1 MPSEREIFS
10 AALEI
15 EDIAARSLYL
25 DSVCGLNTGLRQQ
38 IELLLDAAGVRD
50 DFMTD
55 SPLVLHIE
63 QGGDATGEVKSLSAL
78 RGEQVFPEFS
88 PGSTLARYRIER
100 LLGKGGMATV
110 YLATDLR
117 LKRAVALKIPRQLLL
132 DEPELLQRFEREAHT
147 MASVEHPNLCRV
159 FDIGEHEGIPY
170 LSMSFIE
177 GQTLAA
183 VIEGGMRFTAHDA
196 AELVRKLAQAT
207 HFAHSAGVV
216 HRDLKPANVMM
227 DPQGEPV
234 IMDFGLALVSQVDSR
249 LTRNGL
255 IMGTPAYMAPEQ
267 ALADAKVVGPQ
278 CDVYSLGAILY
289 ELLVGK
295 PLYQGSTVSVLA
307 QLVSDSQINQRF
319 FIPSNIDWRL
329 QAICM
334 KALAKDV
341 KERYASAQQLA
352 TALSNF
358 LNGVEDAEG
367 QSHVTQVK
375 ARTNTQL
382 KRSSMIVSLVT
393 IVAIAISLPWIYEK
407 SRDDEARASVTEKKL
422 GLASVDVRWSNPS
435 KLGGPIN
442 TALKEENP
450 TLSADGNVIV
460 FNRPLNGFLQLWEAR
475 RKSVDEEFGDAVP
488 LPPTINVPGH
498 IHDCPLLSPD
508 GLTLCFS
515 SNRPGGFGKHD
526 IWFAQRVNLDAQ
538 WNEPTHLDEAVNSS
552 RHDQTPYLTTDGLTI
567 YFSRD
572 VQPGVFQLFMASRR
586 SVTEPFQKAELL
598 DNLNIGDCSSFPRL
612 TSDGELMVFAHSPTR
627 SNRLLIYA
635 ANRDPSTGKFHTPFL
650 LTDQLGPADCSA
662 PYLSAD
668 ERTLYF
674 SSQRADG
681 VNGSMDIWMTKRIE
695 SE

>member
-55 SPLVLHIE
+55 SPLVSHIE

-183 VIEGGMRFTAHDA
+183 VIEDGMRFTAHDA

-216 HRDLKPANVMM
+216 HRDLKPANVML
-227 DPQGEPV
+227 DPHGEPV

-267 ALADAKVVGPQ
+267 ALADANSLGPQ

-367 QSHVTQVK
+367 QSHVTPEK
-375 ARTNTQL
+375 DGTNTQL
-382 KRSSMIVSLVT
+382 KRSSILVSLV
-393 IVAIAISLPWIYEK
+393 IIIASAISLPWIYEK
-407 SRDDEARASVTEKKL
+407 SRDDEAKPSVTEKQL

-435 KLGGPIN
+435 KLGAPIN

-450 TLSADGNVIV
+450 ALSADGKVIV
-460 FNRPLNGFLQLWEAR
+460 FNRPFNGFLQLWEAR

-508 GLTLCFS
+508 GLTLWFA

-526 IWFAQRVNLDAQ
+526 IWFAQRVSLDAQ
-538 WNEPTHLDEAVNSS
+538 WNEPTPLDEAVNSS

-572 VQPGVFQLFMASRR
+572 VQPGEFQLFMASRR

-612 TSDGELMVFAHSPTR
+612 TSDGELMVFVHSPTR

-635 ANRDPSTGKFHTPFL
+635 ARRDPSTGKFHAPFL
-650 LTDQLGPADCSA
+650 LTDQLGPTDCSA

-668 ERTLYF
+668 DRTLYF
-674 SSQRADG
+674 SSQRADS